1 MTTLAT
7 DNKPSQNF
15 DSASLRQALGT
26 FTTGVTIVTTKGIQG
41 QDIGLTANSFSSV
54 SLDPPLVL
62 WSLGKSA
69 KSVDDFV
76 AAEHF
81 AVHILSE
88 HQKLLSDTF
97 AKRGADKFGSID
109 VDRGPSS
116 IPLLKESSAR
126 FICKT
131 RHQYE
136 GGDHIIFV
144 GEVIEF
150 ERYEAPPLLFHG
162 GEYGQLKTNSGET
175 ELGQDLSQLID
186 DPALENATIGF
197 LLRYC
202 SHDLMKK
209 LKRELK
215 HRDLSMGQFSLL
227 ALIAKHSSCDIDK
240 LIQLASQ
247 GDNPPKD
254 SEIDDLYL
262 RGYLHFVDSDV
273 SLTDAGKQ
281 LHIELAAFYKNAEA
295 SALDALDYQKQQ
307 ELRLLLAKIGAAI
320 ANENTD
326 THEQGLRHL
335 GGGRK
340 SFRV

>member
-1 MTTLAT
+1 MTTLAK
-7 DNKPSQNF
+7 DNTPAQTQNF
-15 DSASLRQALGT
+15 DPMSFRRALGT
-26 FTTGVTIVTTKGIQG
+26 FTTGVTIVTTKGLQG
-41 QDIGLTANSFSSV
+41 QDVGLTANSFSSV

-69 KSVDDFV
+69 KSVDDFA

-88 HQKLLSDTF
+88 HQESLSNTF
-97 AKRGADKFGSID
+97 AKRGADKFGA
-109 VDRGPSS
+109 VKVERGPCG
-116 IPLLKESSAR
+116 IPLLDESSAR

-150 ERYEAPPLLFHG
+150 ERYEAAPLLFHG
-162 GEYGQLKTNSGET
+162 GQYGQLKTSSTDTGRR
-175 ELGQDLSQLID
+175 QDLSQLTD
-186 DPALENATIGF
+186 DPMLENATIGF

-202 SHDLMKK
+202 SHDLMTK
-209 LKRELK
+209 LKHELK
-215 HRDLSMGQFSLL
+215 QRDLTMGQFSLL
-227 ALIAKHSSCDIDK
+227 ALAAKHGTYHIDT
-240 LIQLASQ
+240 LIQLAGH

-254 SEIDDLYL
+254 TEIDDLYG
-262 RGYLHFVDSDV
+262 RGYLHFDDADV

-295 SALDALDYQKQQ
+295 SALNALDYQQQQ
-307 ELRLLLAKIGAAI
+307 ELRLMLAQISAAI
-320 ANENTD
+320 ARENAA
-326 THEQGLRHL
+326 LR
-335 GGGRK
+335 
-340 SFRV
+340 